1 MVTRKLINPS
11 LALSAASLLGLFSH
25 PAAATEEIVVYG
37 AEVAAKAVHQEAAFR
52 SEIDAYVRSLN
63 EQIKVTLDNDLKQ
76 VSVPKLM
83 LAQSETGIR
92 G

>member
-1 MVTRKLINPS
+1 MRPP
-11 LALSAASLLGLFSH
+11 LALAAAPLLGLFSH

-37 AEVAAKAVHQEAAFR
+37 AEVAAKAIHQKAAFR

-63 EQIKVTLDNDLKQ
+63 EQIKVTLDNDLKR
-76 VSVPKLM
+76 VSVPKLI